1 MSVRIGVPRG
11 LLYYYYGELWGNF
24 FNKLGAEMITSRPT
38 SKETLNCGSTLDGV
52 CLPVKAY
59 FGHVIEIHQKV
70 DYIFMPRIVSVAKG
84 QYTCPELI
92 GLTDMVRSNL
102 TNLPPLIDEN
112 ISLLKNK
119 RQLYQSIIGVG
130 EILGKGALKSLYAWN
145 TAYKEFCHKENC
157 VSKRY
162 QVTAERG
169 KRIGIIGH
177 PYILY
182 DSLISMN
189 VLEKLQKLGVHVLT
203 ADKVE
208 LPCAN
213 KASSFLEKKLFW
225 SYCQHLVGAAQVML
239 TQEKTIDGMIV
250 ITSFACGPD
259 SLMVEIIKQQAQTA
273 EIPCML
279 LTVDEH
285 TGENAFV
292 TRLEAF
298 VDMLTW
304 RS

>member
-24 FNKLGAEMITSRPT
+24 FNKLGAEMIISKPT
-38 SKETLNCGSTLDGV
+38 SKETLNCGSSLDGV

-59 FGHVIEIHQKV
+59 FGHVVEIYQKV
-70 DYIFMPRIVSVAKG
+70 DYLFMPRIVSVAKG

-92 GLTDMVRSNL
+92 GLTDMVRSNVA
-102 TNLPPLIDEN
+102 NLPPLIDEN
-112 ISLLKNK
+112 INLLKNK

-130 EILGKGALKSLYAWN
+130 EKLGMGTLSSLYAWN
-145 TAYKEFCHKENC
+145 TAYREFCNKANH

-162 QVTAERG
+162 QVTTGRE

-189 VLEKLQKLGVHVLT
+189 VLEKLQKLGVDVLT

-208 LPCAN
+208 LPYAN
-213 KASSFLEKKLFW
+213 EADSFLEKKLFW

-259 SLMVEIIKQQAQTA
+259 SLMVEIIKQQALAA

-298 VDMLTW
+298 VDMLSW